1 MTDDRGPSF
10 LKIGDRGADKIAIW
24 AGIVQAHAAIIRG
37 LDSDLR
43 AAHGL
48 PLGDFRILLWLAN
61 EPCARMRMAALADT
75 VQLSPSGLSRAI
87 ERLEARGLV
96 QRRQCQDDR
105 RGVDA
110 ILTETGTR
118 LMADASATHAAAIER
133 RFFAHLTPE
142 EQRAIGPVSARLIAA
157 NGASC
162 AWAWTECPA
171 PTCNPTVPRAPWATV
186 E

>member
-87 ERLEARGLV
+87 ERLETRGLV
-96 QRRQCQDDR
+96 QRRQCEDDR

-118 LMADASATHAAAIER
+118 LMADASAAHAAAMPKT
-133 RFFAHLTPE
+133 RFSGTA
-142 EQRAIGPVSARLIAA
+142 IAA
-157 NGASC
+157 AVSVRRIAARASGSRKD
-162 AWAWTECPA
+162 A
-171 PTCNPTVPRAPWATV
+171 R
-186 E
+186 